1 MYKQILKPLLF
12 NYSPEQAHSIAMKG
26 ANLCVSLPFGK
37 KILQSFTKIKQTDPS
52 IHFGITFKNRVGLAA
67 GFDKDG
73 KYITAL
79 QQMGFGHIEV
89 GTVTPRPQSG
99 NSKPRLFRLKE
110 DKALINRMGFNNLG
124 VHQLNEQLRQ
134 LPEDKPIIGGN
145 IGKNKDTSN
154 EDAWKDY
161 LYCFKNLHEQ
171 VDYFTVNLSS
181 PNTPGLRALQEKE
194 PLIRILSE
202 LQNFNNSLKRPKP
215 ILLKISPDNEQLV
228 YDDIILVAAE
238 CGLSG
243 LIATNTT
250 VDRDNLKIYQSELA
264 EIGAGGLSGQPL
276 LVKAMSVVQYL
287 KNNIPPT
294 MALIGVGGIFNKDQA
309 DAMMQ
314 AGADLIQLY
323 TSFIYEGPG
332 IVGKIVDRD

>member
-1 MYKQILKPLLF
+1 MYKHILKPLLF
-12 NYSPEQAHSIAMKG
+12 NYSPEQAHYMAMKG

-37 KILQSFTKIKQTDPS
+37 QFLRALAETKEGESVT
-52 IHFGITFKNRVGLAA
+52 HFGLTFKNRVGLAA

-99 NSKPRLFRLKE
+99 NPKPRLFRLKN
-110 DKALINRMGFNNLG
+110 DNALINRMGFNNAG
-124 VHQLNEQLRQ
+124 VHHLTEQLRQ
-134 LPEDKPIIGGN
+134 LPEDKPVIGGN
-145 IGKNKDTSN
+145 IGKNKDTAN

-161 LYCFKNLHEQ
+161 LYCFKTLHDQ

-202 LQNFNNSLKRPKP
+202 LQNFNNSQKKPKP
-215 ILLKISPDNEQLV
+215 ILLKISPDNELQV
-228 YDDIILVAAE
+228 FDDIVSVAAT

-250 VDRDNLKIYQSELA
+250 TDRDNLRTSPVEL
-264 EIGAGGLSGQPL
+264 EVMGNGGLSGQPL
-276 LVKAMSVVQYL
+276 FAKSISVVKYL
-287 KNNIPPT
+287 KNIMPPSMT
-294 MALIGVGGIFNKDQA
+294 LIGVGGISNKAQA
-309 DAMMQ
+309 DEMIN
-314 AGADLIQLY
+314 AGADLLQLY

-332 IVGKIVDRD
+332 IVGKII